1 MPNIGLL
8 IFEILVV
15 GILFGDISGWKTT
28 ELKEMQIREYFL
40 IFNLVD
46 VAIVLHS
53 FLFWEFVFSV
63 KELVP
68 CVYRQPTAA
77 EMSPDLAC
85 QSGEQTELLGKREHR
100 LKKDTWFP
108 AGNISSCEPG
118 EKMFLQPI
126 WITLDSLA
134 IRIKHRSQHKGAACP
149 SLLF

>member
-28 ELKEMQIREYFL
+28 ELKEMWIREYFL

-53 FLFWEFVFSV
+53 FLLWEFVFSV

-68 CVYRQPTAA
+68 CVYQQPTAE
-77 EMSPDLAC
+77 EMSLELAC
-85 QSGEQTELLGKREHR
+85 QSGEQTELPGKREHR

-126 WITLDSLA
+126 WITLDSPA
-134 IRIKHRSQHKGAACP
+134 IRIKCRLQHKGAACP
-149 SLLF
+149 SLPF